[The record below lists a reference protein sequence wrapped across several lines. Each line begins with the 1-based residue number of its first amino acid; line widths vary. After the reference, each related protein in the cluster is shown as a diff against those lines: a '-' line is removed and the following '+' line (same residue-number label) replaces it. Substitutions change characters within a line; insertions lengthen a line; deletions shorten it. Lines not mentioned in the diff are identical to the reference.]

1 MTATEV
7 RDQRRAEALRR
18 YGPYAVV
25 LGVGALIAIGIMLFA
40 NRQPYIW
47 IIPPLVLTGLLLT
60 LLALS
65 DRRRDDE
72 SARAAAVRL
81 GLRATGAHPLPPLA
95 PVLKAAEPANMLAG
109 NLDDGGPLRVAHA
122 RTAKRGALTVAMTEI
137 VSDDAIAADPFGVL
151 GLESTAPEAL
161 VAWVRSSELG
171 FGLVAEGGTLVLA
184 APASRGDEPDFEPL
198 IEAAA
203 EARRRLA

>member
-7 RDQRRAEALRR
+7 RDQRRADVLRR

-25 LGVGALIAIGIMLFA
+25 LGVGALIVIGILLFA
-40 NRQPYIW
+40 NRQPHIW
-47 IIPPLVLTGLLLT
+47 ILPPLVLTGLLLT

-65 DRRRDDE
+65 DRRRDDA
-72 SARAAAVRL
+72 SARAAADRL
-81 GLRATGAHPLPPLA
+81 GLRGTGAHPLPPLS

-109 NLDDGGPLRVAHA
+109 NLKDGGPLRVAHA

-137 VSDDAIAADPFGVL
+137 VAEDTLAADPFGVL
-151 GLESTAPEAL
+151 GLESTAPEPL
-161 VAWVRSSELG
+161 VAWVRGHELG
-171 FGLVAEGGTLVLA
+171 LGLVAEGGTLVLA
-184 APASRGDEPDFEPL
+184 APARRGEEPDFGPL